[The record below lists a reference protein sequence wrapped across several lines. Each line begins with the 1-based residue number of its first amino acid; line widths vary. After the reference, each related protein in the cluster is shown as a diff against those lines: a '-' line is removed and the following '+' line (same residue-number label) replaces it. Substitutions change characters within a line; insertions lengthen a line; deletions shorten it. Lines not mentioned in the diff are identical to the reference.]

1 MWQNTASPGG
11 TVEHSPAFQRRDGL
25 THSRPGPN
33 LFPGHFMKQ
42 YLDLLQNILDH
53 GVERGDR
60 TGTGTRS
67 LFGAQL
73 RFDLSQGFPLVTTRK
88 VFFKGVIHELLWFLA
103 GDTNIKYLTGHHV
116 HIWDAWADEKGDL
129 GPVYGAQWR
138 AWPAPDGRKI
148 DQISQLIRQLRSKPE
163 SRRHIVTA
171 WNPAVL
177 PDETKSPQDNVRAG
191 CAALASCHALF
202 QFYVA
207 AGRLSC
213 QLYQRSVDCPVGM
226 VFNVPQYSLL
236 THLIAQQCDLEP
248 GDFVW
253 TGGDCHIYLN
263 QIEGVREQLKRAPR
277 PLPKLVIKRKPPS
290 LFDYHFDDFEI
301 TGYDPHPPIKYP
313 VAV

>member
-1 MWQNTASPGG
+1 
-11 TVEHSPAFQRRDGL
+11 
-25 THSRPGPN
+25 
-33 LFPGHFMKQ
+33 MKP
-42 YLDLLQNILDH
+42 YLDLLRNILEN
-53 GVERGDR
+53 GVIRGDR

-67 LFGAQL
+67 IFGAQL

-103 GDTNIKYLTGHHV
+103 GDTNIKYLTDHNV
-116 HIWDAWADEKGDL
+116 HIWDAWADEQGNL

-138 AWPAPDGRKI
+138 AWEAPDGRRL
-148 DQISQLIRQLRSKPE
+148 DQINQILEQIKRNPN

-177 PDETKSPQDNVRAG
+177 PDERIKPQENVKAG
-191 CAALASCHALF
+191 KAALASCHALF

-207 AGRLSC
+207 DDKLSC
-213 QLYQRSVDCPVGM
+213 MLYQRSSDTAVGQ
-226 VFNVPQYSLL
+226 VFNQAQYALL
-236 THLIAQQCDLEP
+236 THLVAQQCGLQV
-248 GDFVW
+248 GDFLW

-263 QIEGVREQLKRAPR
+263 QIEGVQEQLKREPR
-277 PLPKLVIKRKPPS
+277 PLPKLIIKRKPAS
-290 LFDYHFDDFEI
+290 IFEYQFEDFEI

>member
-1 MWQNTASPGG
+1 
-11 TVEHSPAFQRRDGL
+11 
-25 THSRPGPN
+25 
-33 LFPGHFMKQ
+33 MKQ
-42 YLDLLQNILDH
+42 YLELLQNILDH
-53 GVERGDR
+53 GAIRGDR
-60 TGTGTRS
+60 TGTGTKS
-67 LFGAQL
+67 IFGAQL
-73 RFDLSQGFPLVTTRK
+73 RFDLSKGFPLVTTRK

-103 GDTNIKYLTGHHV
+103 GDTNIKYLTDHNV

-138 AWPAPDGRKI
+138 AWETPDGRKI
-148 DQISQLIRQLRSKPE
+148 DQISQLINQIRTKPE
-163 SRRHIVTA
+163 SRRHLVSA

-177 PDETKSPQDNVRAG
+177 PDEKISPQDNVRAG

-207 AGRLSC
+207 EGRLSC

-236 THLIAQQCDLEP
+236 THLIAQQCDLQP

-263 QIEGVREQLKRAPR
+263 QIEGVREQLKRELR
-277 PLPKLVIKRKPPS
+277 PLPKLILKRKPS
-290 LFDYHFDDFEI
+290 SIFDYRFEDFEI
-301 TGYDPHPPIKYP
+301 VGYDPHPPIKYP